1 MVDLFIKAVPVP
13 RLKYK
18 KHKPVP
24 RTKKLTHSAINVS
37 IEDIDKF
44 EEKEMM
50 QKRPFA
56 RKTCN
61 DFLVHRIPK
70 HIIKHWVVL
79 RKKLLVFLKQKQM
92 NIIINV
98 KKSQKKQKY
107 TRKKVRRQYN
117 KICKRSYSRFKRKR
131 SNQRKNDRTY

>member
-1 MVDLFIKAVPVP
+1 MKYKTKKKTKKKTETKKKKKKKWQTYLLKQYLYQDLKD
-13 RLKYK
+13 K

-37 IEDIDKF
+37 IEEIDKF

-98 KKSQKKQKY
+98 KKSKKKTEIHQEKSQK
-107 TRKKVRRQYN
+107 T
-117 KICKRSYSRFKRKR
+117 
-131 SNQRKNDRTY
+131 T